1 MYWLGGCFKMLVRK
15 VRLRLAQ
22 IYRSLGDEEN
32 YQNHIKLATQTEH
45 SLGLNC
51 CLCGET
57 YGLQNDSL
65 EALPCAHILH
75 HRCAQ
80 EILRNRDKS
89 NPRQCPACNH
99 LFNSNLHLCA
109 KLPTDNDEII
119 NDTLL
124 SHANSIRPAYR
135 RSNLSLASLNLRAS
149 SLTINSDCNITSSV

>member
-1 MYWLGGCFKMLVRK
+1 MLVRK

-22 IYRSLGDEEN
+22 IYRSLNEEEN

-80 EILRNRDKS
+80 EILKNRDKN
-89 NPRQCPACNH
+89 NPRSCPACNH

-109 KLPTDNDEII
+109 KLPTDGDGDEILNEI
-119 NDTLL
+119 LL
-124 SHANSIRPAYR
+124 SHANSIRPAGQ
-135 RSNLSLASLNLRAS
+135 RSNLSLVSLNLRAS
-149 SLTINSDCNITSSV
+149 SLTINSDCNNITSSV

>member
-1 MYWLGGCFKMLVRK
+1 MLVRK

-80 EILRNRDKS
+80 EILRNRDKN

-109 KLPTDNDEII
+109 KLPTDGDGDGDEILNEI
-119 NDTLL
+119 LL
-124 SHANSIRPAYR
+124 SHANSIRPAGR

-149 SLTINSDCNITSSV
+149 SLTINSDCNNITSSV

>member
-1 MYWLGGCFKMLVRK
+1 MLVRK

-32 YQNHIKLATQTEH
+32 YQNHIKLATQIEH

-57 YGLQNDSL
+57 YGLENDSL

-75 HRCAQ
+75 SRCAQ
-80 EILRNRDKS
+80 EILRNRDKN

-109 KLPTDNDEII
+109 KLPPESDEII

-149 SLTINSDCNITSSV
+149 SLTINSDCNNVTSSV

>member
-1 MYWLGGCFKMLVRK
+1 MLVRK

-109 KLPTDNDEII
+109 RLPNENDEIL

-124 SHANSIRPAYR
+124 SHANSIRPARVSTLDGAYR

-149 SLTINSDCNITSSV
+149 SLTINSDCNNITSSV

>member
-1 MYWLGGCFKMLVRK
+1 MLVRK
-15 VRLRLAQ
+15 VRLRLAS
-22 IYRSLGDEEN
+22 IYLSLGDEEN
-32 YQNHIKLATQTEH
+32 YQIHVKQATQTEN

-80 EILRNRDKS
+80 EILRNRDKN

-109 KLPTDNDEII
+109 KLPTENDDNLVL
-119 NDTLL
+119 TL
-124 SHANSIRPAYR
+124 ANSIRPAYR

-149 SLTINSDCNITSSV
+149 SLTINSDCNNITSSV

>member
-1 MYWLGGCFKMLVRK
+1 MLVRK

-32 YQNHIKLATQTEH
+32 YQNHIKLATQTEN

-51 CLCGET
+51 CLCGEN
-57 YGLQNDSL
+57 YGLENDSL

-109 KLPTDNDEII
+109 KMSTDNDQILP
-119 NDTLL
+119 NTLL
-124 SHANSIRPAYR
+124 MDATTIRPAYR
-135 RSNLSLASLNLRAS
+135 RSNLSLASLTLRAS
-149 SLTINSDCNITSSV
+149 SLTINSDCGGNITSSV

>member
-1 MYWLGGCFKMLVRK
+1 MLVRK

-22 IYRSLGDEEN
+22 IYRSLGEEEN
-32 YQNHIKLATQTEH
+32 YQNHIKLATQIEH

-57 YGLQNDSL
+57 YGLENDQL

-75 HRCAQ
+75 LRCAQ
-80 EILRNRDKS
+80 EILRNRDKN

-109 KLPTDNDEII
+109 KLPTDNDEIL

-124 SHANSIRPAYR
+124 TSAHSIRPAAAYR

-149 SLTINSDCNITSSV
+149 SLTINSDCNVTSSV